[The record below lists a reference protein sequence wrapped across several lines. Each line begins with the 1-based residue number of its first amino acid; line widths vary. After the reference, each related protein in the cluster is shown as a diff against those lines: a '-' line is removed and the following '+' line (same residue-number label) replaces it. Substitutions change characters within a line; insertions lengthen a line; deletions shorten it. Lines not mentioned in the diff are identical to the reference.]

1 MNPVEE
7 YFEEKL
13 AAKEQRKKDEV
24 ALWKRWMDEGQ
35 QPHHLAPLLK
45 AYEPVIAQHV
55 RKHNVLAI
63 PESAMKAQ
71 AQKHVIEAFQT
82 YDPSKGT
89 ALNTWVENRLP
100 KLGRFRNRYQ
110 NMAYIPE
117 GKADKIGKIDRA
129 KNELIEELGR
139 EPTMDEL
146 GNHLSMNPK
155 KVQEILKAQRRD
167 IPMSRS
173 GGEEVYD
180 YAATSQPTARMFEDQ
195 QIAVAAQSLHSI
207 FPNKPEMHQLFNYT
221 FGMNGHPQVT
231 STSQLAKKMD
241 KKDPQISRMKSQM
254 GATLRKHFGL
264 SEKEK

>member
-146 GNHLSMNPK
+146 GDHLSMNPK
-155 KVQEILKAQRRD
+155 KIQEILKAQRRD

-180 YAATSQPTARMFEDQ
+180 YSATAPPTARMFEDQ
-195 QIAVAAQSLHSI
+195 QIAVAAQSLHNI
-207 FPNKPEMHQLFNYT
+207 FPNKPEMHKVFHYT
-221 FGMNGHPQVT
+221 FGTNGYPQIS
-231 STSQLAKKMD
+231 STGALAKKMG